1 MSRIGKK
8 PVPLG
13 KGVDVQ
19 VADQQ
24 VTVKG
29 PLGQLSWGLKDGL
42 SVEVR
47 DGHVHVGRSNDT
59 STLKALHGLTRMEMN
74 NLVEG
79 VTKGYERTLELTGV
93 GYRAQVQ
100 DQNLTLNVGFA
111 HPVTM
116 NIPQGVQASVDKQ
129 TVISVK
135 GIDKRLVTQVAAN
148 IRGVRPPDVYKQKG
162 IKYSGETL
170 IKKAGKAGKK

>member
-8 PVPLG
+8 PVPLAE
-13 KGVDVQ
+13 GVDVQ
-19 VADQQ
+19 VADRQ

-29 PLGQLSWGLKDGL
+29 PLGQLSWGLNHGL
-42 SVEVR
+42 SVEVK
-47 DGHVHVGRSNDT
+47 DGLVHVGRSSDT
-59 STLKALHGLTRMEMN
+59 PRLKALHGLTRMEMN

-79 VTKGYERTLELTGV
+79 VTKGYEQTLELTGV

-100 DQNLTLNVGFA
+100 GQTLTLNVGFA

-116 NIPQGVQASVDKQ
+116 NIPQGVSASVDKQ
-129 TVISVK
+129 TMISVK
-135 GIDKRLVTQVAAN
+135 GISKRLVTQVAAN
-148 IRGVRPPDVYKQKG
+148 IRSVRSPDVYKQKG

>member
-19 VADQQ
+19 VADQE

-162 IKYSGETL
+162 IKYSGEIL

>member
-1 MSRIGKK
+1 M
-8 PVPLG
+8 
-13 KGVDVQ
+13 Q

>member
-8 PVPLG
+8 PVPLA

-19 VADQQ
+19 VADRQ

-29 PLGQLSWGLKDGL
+29 PLGQLSWGLNDGLTVEVKDGL
-42 SVEVR
+42 
-47 DGHVHVGRSNDT
+47 VHVGRSSDT
-59 STLKALHGLTRMEMN
+59 PRLKALHGLTRMEMN

-79 VTKGYERTLELTGV
+79 VAKGYEQTLELTGV

-100 DQNLTLNVGFA
+100 GQALTLNVGFA
-111 HPVTM
+111 HPVIM
-116 NIPQGVQASVDKQ
+116 NIPQGVSASVDKQ
-129 TVISVK
+129 TTISVK

-148 IRGVRPPDVYKQKG
+148 IRSVRPPDVYKQKG
-162 IKYSGETL
+162 IKYSGEIL

>member
-19 VADQQ
+19 VADQE

-59 STLKALHGLTRMEMN
+59 SILKALHGLTRMEMN

>member
-79 VTKGYERTLELTGV
+79 VTKGYERKLELTGV

>member
-8 PVPLG
+8 PIPLA

-19 VADQQ
+19 VANRQ

-29 PLGQLSWGLKDGL
+29 PLGQLSWGLNDGVN
-42 SVEVR
+42 VEVK
-47 DGHVHVGRSNDT
+47 DGHVHVDRSSNM
-59 STLKALHGLTRMEMN
+59 SRHKALHGLTRMEMN

-79 VTKGYERTLELTGV
+79 VTNGYERALELTGV

-100 DQNLTLNVGFA
+100 GQKLTLNVGFA
-111 HPVTM
+111 HPVTVD
-116 NIPQGVQASVDKQ
+116 IPQGVQASVDKQ
-129 TVISVK
+129 TMISVK
-135 GIDKRLVTQVAAN
+135 GINKRLVTQVAAN
-148 IRGVRPPDVYKQKG
+148 IRSVRPPDVYKQKG
-162 IKYSGETL
+162 IKYSGEIL

>member
-8 PVPLG
+8 PVPLA

-19 VADQQ
+19 VADRQ
-24 VTVKG
+24 VIVKG
-29 PLGQLSWGLKDGL
+29 PLGQLSWGLNDGLNVEVKDGHL
-42 SVEVR
+42 
-47 DGHVHVGRSNDT
+47 HVARS
-59 STLKALHGLTRMEMN
+59 SEASKIKALHGLTRMEMN

-79 VTKGYERTLELTGV
+79 VARGYEEKLELTGV

-100 DQNLTLNVGFA
+100 GQTLTLNVGFA
-111 HPVTM
+111 NPVTM
-116 NIPQGVQASVDKQ
+116 NIPQGINASVDKQ

-148 IRGVRPPDVYKQKG
+148 IRSVRSPDVYKQKG
-162 IKYSGETL
+162 IKYSGEIL

>member
-1 MSRIGKK
+1 MSRIGKV
-8 PVPLG
+8 PVPIA

-19 VADQQ
+19 VSGRQ

-29 PLGQLSWGLKDGL
+29 PLGQLSWGLADGVGLEVKDGQI
-42 SVEVR
+42 
-47 DGHVHVGRSNDT
+47 HVGRNGDAPS
-59 STLKALHGLTRMEMN
+59 LRALHGLTRMEMS
-74 NLVEG
+74 NLIEG

-100 DQNLTLNVGFA
+100 GQNLSLNVGFA
-111 HPVTM
+111 HPVTVS
-116 NIPQGVQASVDKQ
+116 IPKGVQTSVDKQ
-129 TVISVK
+129 TVVTVK

-148 IRGVRPPDVYKQKG
+148 IRRVRPPDVYKQKG
-162 IKYSGETL
+162 IKFSGETL

>member
-1 MSRIGKK
+1 MSRIGRK
-8 PVPLG
+8 PVPLS

-19 VADQQ
+19 IADRQ

-29 PLGQLSWGLKDGL
+29 PLGQLSWGLNDGVN
-42 SVEVR
+42 VEVK
-47 DGHVHVGRSNDT
+47 DGHVHVGRSSDT
-59 STLKALHGLTRMEMN
+59 SRLKALHGLTRVEMN

-79 VTKGYERTLELTGV
+79 VTKGYERTLELAGV

-100 DQNLTLNVGFA
+100 GQNLSLNVGFA
-111 HPVTM
+111 HPVTIT
-116 NIPQGVQASVDKQ
+116 IPQGVQASVDKQ

-148 IRGVRPPDVYKQKG
+148 IRSVRPPDVYKQKG

>member
-8 PVPLG
+8 PVPLV

-19 VADQQ
+19 VVDQQ

-79 VTKGYERTLELTGV
+79 VTKGYERKLELTGV

-100 DQNLTLNVGFA
+100 GQNLTLNVGFA

>member
-19 VADQQ
+19 VADQE

-59 STLKALHGLTRMEMN
+59 SILKALHGLTRMEMN

-100 DQNLTLNVGFA
+100 GQNLTLNVGFA

-116 NIPQGVQASVDKQ
+116 SIPQGVQASVDKQ